1 MMLDAWTIDRI
12 RREKAEREREAERLP
27 LHQEPPPPPEKP
39 PKAERKPERK
49 PERGIVDIDFDIYED

>member
-39 PKAERKPERK
+39 PKAERKPER
-49 PERGIVDIDFDIYED
+49 GIVDIDFDIYED